1 MTLVS
6 SSTGLFSFLLLLDL
20 QVLTVYD
27 EVDDTKLKNAFPVG
41 GAEGFFTVSG
51 CGDVS
56 ALT

>member
-6 SSTGLFSFLLLLDL
+6 SSTGLFTFLLLLDL

-27 EVDDTKLKNAFPVG
+27 EVDDTKLKNAFPVRG
-41 GAEGFFTVSG
+41 TGRFFTVSG